1 MKAFGR
7 RIIQPRVQQ
16 GGLLIFFPDHDMN
29 EISPD
34 DGLAI
39 ASLLAA
45 ILDMDRSVHAE
56 FGLSLLSHEFRLI
69 AQLFGKG
76 RSTVKDATLSS
87 RLSSRAFYELLK
99 RMTADGLVRM
109 GPHPVDGRAKSIRLD
124 EAFGAR
130 LIARLKAHADPA
142 GRGRPNPAEPAGSRP
157 NGRG

>member
-1 MKAFGR
+1 
-7 RIIQPRVQQ
+7 
-16 GGLLIFFPDHDMN
+16 MN

-34 DGLAI
+34 DDLAI
-39 ASLLAA
+39 ASLLAV

-56 FGLSLLSHEFRLI
+56 FGLDLLSHEFRLI

-76 RSTVKDATLSS
+76 RSTVKDATHSS

-99 RMTADGLVRM
+99 RMTAEALVRI

-130 LIARLKAHADPA
+130 LIA
-142 GRGRPNPAEPAGSRP
+142 G
-157 NGRG
+157 